1 MTSIKILFIEDS
13 SSDIEAMRDTK
24 ERFSL
29 EKQVDI
35 HMEYIRS
42 KDEYDKL
49 INLYDYE
56 AVICDIVIP
65 KSESTAVTK
74 NLGNELLEDIN
85 SKPFNIPVVI
95 VTGTKD
101 NISCDRGCYL
111 DVFIKGQENL
121 YYNVLTKILSMYE
134 IGIMDV
140 IGMKGAV
147 TKYLKDIYNNHIK
160 PQLMDSVWEEHY
172 SKKRNTK
179 GILLRYVANIIQ
191 SRLINACRAVPEE
204 MYMIPSGSGNIA
216 TGTILKR
223 KMKNI
228 FYVVL
233 NPECDLVLRE
243 TGEPN
248 TDFVLLCNVKNDFS
262 VFKKQNIDNIKKYKS
277 NYVYCLP
284 KNKLFDTSYLNFRDI
299 YSTPYSDVLKDYE
312 IVGQITNPFTKE
324 IIQKFSSY
332 YSRQGQPDVD
342 VESFEIK

>member
-13 SSDIEAMRDTK
+13 LSDIEAMEDTN
-24 ERFSL
+24 ERFSS
-29 EKQVDI
+29 ERKVDI
-35 HMEYIRS
+35 QITSIKS

-49 INLYDYE
+49 TNLYDFD
-56 AVICDIVIP
+56 AIICDIVIP
-65 KSESTAVTK
+65 QSEHTAVTK

-85 SKPFNIPVVI
+85 SKPFNMPIVI
-95 VTGTKD
+95 VTGTRD
-101 NISCDRGCYL
+101 NISCDDGCYL
-111 DVFIKGQENL
+111 DIFVKGQENL

-140 IGMKGAV
+140 IGMKGTV
-147 TKYLKDIYNNHIK
+147 TKYLKNIYNNHIK
-160 PQLMDSVWEEHY
+160 PQIVASVWEEHY
-172 SKKRNTK
+172 NKKRNTR

-191 SRLINACRAVPEE
+191 SRLINACGAVPEE
-204 MYMIPSGSGNIA
+204 MYLIPSGSENIA
-216 TGTILKR
+216 TGTILK
-223 KMKNI
+223 KNDA

-233 NPECDLVLRE
+233 NPECDLVLRN
-243 TGEPN
+243 TGKPN
-248 TDFVLLCNVKNDFS
+248 TDFVLLCNVKSNFK
-262 VFKKQNIDNIKKYKS
+262 VFKKQNLDNIKKYKS

-299 YSTPYSDVLKDYE
+299 YSAPYDDVLKNYE

-342 VESFEIK
+342 ETSFDMV